1 MIRSGVRRVAHL
13 IALILI
19 VALVPIGA
27 GAAEISI
34 KPGKFSHFNLIAP
47 ESVIAGESA
56 TLKLQAVDAYGNTI
70 TNFSEQNIEFRLT
83 VTGSASITP
92 LVFRTAAFTNG
103 SFQFTLRDSVAE
115 NVSVS
120 VFESASPI
128 ALVTKEIRVQ
138 PAKVNTFR
146 ITSPRTTGAGEKF
159 DVRIT
164 AVDAFGNI
172 VTSPMQG
179 RNLNLLFKGDSD
191 PRVVGQAI
199 PDFNNGICTI
209 PMLSEKIGSFSFE
222 VKDLVSGVSGTS
234 DHVEITNGVLHA
246 FRIVTPR
253 ESLAGETFEVAIVA
267 LDAYNNLVRN
277 YSAKG
282 SGVTL
287 ASTGTG
293 KPFPSTILA
302 YEFQGGQARV
312 QVRYDSAEDIQL
324 VASEISRK
332 ISGKSDIVKIIKPI
346 PSRYDVTVPDS
357 AVAGQRFKIKVT
369 AYNQKGAVIRN
380 YNLTGPDVILMAS
393 GTGKLAPGRIP
404 ASEFVNGSAVISAQ
418 YNRSEAFSIT
428 AIAADSSDRPAKSA
442 AAKTRTVEKREKAS
456 KQSAKSTEA
465 SSHKGKKAKKSQK
478 AQKAA
483 TTKGKTELQAILI
496 AEEKASAEIIFHM
509 KMAKGM
515 KHSVST
521 SQHNGK
527 NWLLVKL
534 TPAVSTLSLPL
545 RLQSSY
551 AGDVFVEE
559 SGKGSITVRIE
570 LLKPVKVRA
579 QKEKA
584 GLAIVLK

>member
-47 ESVIAGESA
+47 DSVAAGESA
-56 TLKLQAVDAYGNTI
+56 TLQLQAVDAYSNII
-70 TNFSEQNIEFRLT
+70 TNFNEQNIEFRLT
-83 VTGSASITP
+83 TTGSANVNP
-92 LVFRTAAFTNG
+92 LVFRTASFSKG
-103 SFQFTLRDSVAE
+103 IFQFTLRDSVAE
-115 NVSVS
+115 TVSVS

-128 ALVTKEIRVQ
+128 ALVTKEIQVQ
-138 PAKVNTFR
+138 PAKVSAFR
-146 ITSPRTTGAGEKF
+146 IAAPRTAGAGEKF
-159 DVRIT
+159 DVQIT
-164 AVDAFGNI
+164 AVDNFGNI
-172 VTSPMQG
+172 VTSPIQG
-179 RNLNLLFKGDSD
+179 RNLNILFKGDSE
-191 PRVVGQAI
+191 PRILGQAV
-199 PDFNNGICTI
+199 PDFNRGICTVSLI
-209 PMLSEKIGSFSFE
+209 SEKIGSFTFE
-222 VKDLVSGVSGTS
+222 VKDLVSGVTGTS
-234 DHVEITNGVLHA
+234 EHVEITNGSLHA
-246 FRIVTPR
+246 FRVVTPR
-253 ESLAGETFEVAIVA
+253 ESLAGDTFEVAIVA

-287 ASTGTG
+287 SSTGSL

-312 QVRYDSAEDIQL
+312 QLRYDAAEDIQL
-324 VASEISRK
+324 VVSEISRK
-332 ISGKSDIVKIIKPI
+332 VTGKSDVVHIIRPI

-357 AVAGQRFKIKVT
+357 AVAGQRFKVKVT

-380 YNLTGPDVILMAS
+380 YNQIGPDVILNAT

-404 ASEFVNGSAVISAQ
+404 AREFVNGSAVISAQ

-428 AIAADSSDRPAKSA
+428 ASAADGSAKTSLPSAVKGRLEKSDSKAQSA
-442 AAKTRTVEKREKAS
+442 AKKEKTAVASGKKGKKSGKAKKATKS
-456 KQSAKSTEA
+456 SAKS
-465 SSHKGKKAKKSQK
+465 
-478 AQKAA
+478 
-483 TTKGKTELQAILI
+483 ELQAILI

-509 KMAKGM
+509 KTAKGM
-515 KHSVST
+515 TYSIST
-521 SQHNGK
+521 TTSSGK

-534 TPAVSTLSLPL
+534 TPAISSMSLPL
-545 RLQSSY
+545 RLQSTY
-551 AGDVFVEE
+551 AGDVFVDDD
-559 SGKGSITVRIE
+559 GKGGIIVRIE
-570 LLKPVKVRA
+570 LLKPVQFSA